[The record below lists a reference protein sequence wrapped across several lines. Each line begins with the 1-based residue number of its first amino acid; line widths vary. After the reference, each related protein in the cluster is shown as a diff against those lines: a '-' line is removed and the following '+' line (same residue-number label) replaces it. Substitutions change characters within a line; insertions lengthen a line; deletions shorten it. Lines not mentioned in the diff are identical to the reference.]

1 MKQREVQIDAPIP
14 GMSLTAPVGG
24 RPWQQPPQMATVEES
39 IDYYIT
45 KIMDREFLPELLTI
59 IELGVPLTTI
69 ANSFQLASV
78 MEGKHSID
86 VGVLVL
92 PVIVELMITVAEA
105 NEIEYV
111 SGMERKREDKLSNAQ
126 VALAKKKGLLG
137 KIEEDEEEQ
146 PEEMPMPEQ
155 QDEEPME
162 APTMGLMSK
171 REVM

>member
-92 PVIVELMITVAEA
+92 PVLVELMITVAEA

-137 KIEEDEEEQ
+137 KIEEED
-146 PEEMPMPEQ
+146 EEMPMPEQ